1 MEVRLNYLELDS
13 ITGEDLILDTTTSEE
28 LLLDTIGTRLS
39 SNEPHLGYTKG
50 FNPGFGSSSAKFG
63 VGFVDTTDAI
73 TPQYDG
79 SILTP
84 VQRAEL
90 SKNNYFN
97 TKSELLRE
105 PNLLVPGKK
114 PVGPVKIDE
123 SHSLAQD
130 LSGYAHL
137 NGIYSWFYVDGAY
150 EAPLFYA
157 PAYSQWMGRW
167 GNIVYSANS
176 AGVHAMHS
184 NSSVSL
190 GAASGG
196 FTCAGHF
203 SLRSGVATFTYFA
216 AIDRYNPG
224 LAVNNNEYAYTYLG
238 GSAGQTSDSDM
249 LTAGVGLRHFLLGT
263 RQEGTALLRF
273 YFDNVQTDDITGK
286 TDAAGGGRICIH
298 SSSDIGDNPGN
309 DDSASEWFG
318 FWHRELSAT
327 ERDTLMH
334 DPYCFLIP
342 V

>member
-1 MEVRLNYLELDS
+1 MERRPNYITTDNSASRENITLSSLTEQAIELDS
-13 ITGEDLILDTTTSEE
+13 VGTILPSAV
-28 LLLDTIGTRLS
+28 
-39 SNEPHLGYTKG
+39 PHLAYTKG
-50 FNPGFGSSSAKFG
+50 FNVGFGASRNKLTPTHY
-63 VGFVDTTDAI
+63 DTTDKMSVQINGAVSDAVNTI
-73 TPQYDG
+73 KPLPRSD
-79 SILTP
+79 SILI
-84 VQRAEL
+84 
-90 SKNNYFN
+90 
-97 TKSELLRE
+97 RE
-105 PNLLVPGKK
+105 PNLLLPGKK

-157 PAYSQWMGRW
+157 PAYSQWMVRW

-176 AGVHAMHS
+176 VGAHAMHS

-190 GAASGG
+190 GSSSGG

-238 GSAGQTSDSDM
+238 GSAGQTSASDM
-249 LTAGVGLRHFLLGT
+249 ITAGVGLRHFLLGT
-263 RQEGTALLRF
+263 RQEGTGLLRF

-342 V
+342 A